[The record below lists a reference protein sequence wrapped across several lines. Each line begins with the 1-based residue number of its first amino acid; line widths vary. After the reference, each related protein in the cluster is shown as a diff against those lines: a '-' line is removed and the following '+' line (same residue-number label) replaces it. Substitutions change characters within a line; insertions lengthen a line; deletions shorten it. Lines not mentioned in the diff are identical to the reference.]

1 MDRKL
6 KSKLHLIEE
15 EAENIMDNNLL
26 LSVTVSREKDE
37 IVYRVDRSSNLT
49 NEELEYYLE
58 EIIEGICKWKPGVC
72 EETVQNFKGTIRK
85 RKTKK

>member
-1 MDRKL
+1 MDRKF
-6 KSKLHLIEE
+6 KSKLHLIEA
-15 EAENIMDNNLL
+15 EAENLMDNNLL

-58 EIIEGICKWKPGVC
+58 EIIEGICKWKPVVC

-85 RKTKK
+85 CSI